1 MTTAN
6 KITIARILLVPV
18 FVIELLNYT
27 GNGREF
33 HRWVALAVF
42 LIAAIG
48 DGIDGFVARRF
59 NQKTEM
65 GALLDPLADKLLL
78 VLGLVILTLDNGP
91 RLDRIPLWLTATVL
105 ARDVMLL
112 LFLVLVN
119 YLVGRGTVRPHL
131 TGKIATVL
139 QMSCVVWA
147 LLKWDS
153 KPLYWFAVGATA
165 FTALSGVIYLRD
177 GLGMIRAKPLA
188 KGKQNQ
194 APESP

>member
-18 FVIELLNYT
+18 FVIELLSYT
-27 GNGREF
+27 GSGREL
-33 HRWVALAVF
+33 HRWIALGVF
-42 LIAAIG
+42 LLAAIG
-48 DGIDGFVARRF
+48 DGVDGFVARRF

-78 VLGLVILTLDNGP
+78 VLGLVILTLDNTP

-119 YLVGRGTVRPHL
+119 YLVGQGTVHPHF

-139 QMSCVVWA
+139 QMGCVVWA
-147 LLKWDS
+147 LLKWD
-153 KPLYWFAVGATA
+153 PDRLHWLAVGATA
-165 FTALSGVIYLRD
+165 FTAVSGLIYLRD
-177 GLGMIRAKPLA
+177 GILMISAKP
-188 KGKQNQ
+188 
-194 APESP
+194 PSPANPT

>member
-18 FVIELLNYT
+18 FVIELLSYT
-27 GNGREF
+27 GSGREL
-33 HRWVALAVF
+33 HRWIALGVF
-42 LIAAIG
+42 LLAAVG
-48 DGIDGFVARRF
+48 DGVDGFVARRF

-78 VLGLVILTLDNGP
+78 VLGLVILTLDNTP

-119 YLVGRGTVRPHL
+119 YLVGQGTVHPHF

-139 QMSCVVWA
+139 QMGCVVWA
-147 LLKWDS
+147 LLKWD
-153 KPLYWFAVGATA
+153 PDRLHWLAVGATA
-165 FTALSGVIYLRD
+165 FTAVSGLIYLRD
-177 GLGMIRAKPLA
+177 GILMISAKP
-188 KGKQNQ
+188 
-194 APESP
+194 PSPANPT

>member
-6 KITIARILLVPV
+6 KITIGRILLVPV

-27 GNGREF
+27 GSGWET
-33 HRWVALAVF
+33 HRWVALGVF

-48 DGIDGFVARRF
+48 DGVDGFVARRF

-78 VLGLVILTLDNGP
+78 VLGLVILTLDNTP

-119 YLVGRGTVRPHL
+119 YMVGQGTVRPHA
-131 TGKIATVL
+131 TGKVATVL
-139 QMSCVVWA
+139 QMTCVVWA
-147 LLKWDS
+147 LLKWDAGW
-153 KPLYWFAVGATA
+153 LYWLAAAATG
-165 FTALSGVIYLRD
+165 FTALSGIIYLRD
-177 GLGMIRAKPLA
+177 GLAMVRAKPRNR
-188 KGKQNQ
+188 G
-194 APESP
+194 S